1 MIDWRF
7 YVQAAIAMFMITAP
21 FDPVKILFFNST
33 IEQQGKKRWP
43 SAIPLIA
50 GAGAIVT
57 IITITS
63 QDESVDALLAAL
75 LGAIV
80 VAVAC
85 LISFNS
91 LGGLVAKANP
101 RTTALLVR
109 IGGLLL
115 ATIGTQ
121 MLLGGLKNLFA
132 A

>member
-63 QDESVDALLAAL
+63 QDESVDALLAA
-75 LGAIV
+75 IV

-109 IGGLLL
+109 IGGVLL

-121 MLLGGLKNLFA
+121 MLFGGLKNFFA